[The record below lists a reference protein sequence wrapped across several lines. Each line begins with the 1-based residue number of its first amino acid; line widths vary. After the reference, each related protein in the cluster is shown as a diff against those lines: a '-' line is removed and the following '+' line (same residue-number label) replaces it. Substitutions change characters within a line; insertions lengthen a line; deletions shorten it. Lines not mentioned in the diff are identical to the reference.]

1 MISLGVT
8 FSSDENAQTAHVR
21 GQLWNRSRFTVPAKR
36 FAVIAKHFRH
46 SCEMIRKK
54 RETRRLSLC
63 VESREMMDS
72 HHRPAFTPKIKG
84 ESRAK
89 AGPKL

>member
-1 MISLGVT
+1 
-8 FSSDENAQTAHVR
+8 
-21 GQLWNRSRFTVPAKR
+21 
-36 FAVIAKHFRH
+36 
-46 SCEMIRKK
+46 MIRKK

-72 HHRPAFTPKIKG
+72 HHRPAFTLKIKG